1 MVPSS
6 VPLFQS
12 ASQEVK
18 GKCVLAAM
26 CIVLTVVSYS
36 TMLAACADNPTSG
49 DQQLANG
56 NVASSQAQPAAVHG
70 FTPKPAASSAQ
81 PALSLKDALSR

>member
-12 ASQEVK
+12 ATQEVK
-18 GKCVLAAM
+18 GKCVLSAICM
-26 CIVLTVVSYS
+26 IVTIVSCS
-36 TMLAACADNPTSG
+36 VMLAACADDPPSG
-49 DQQLANG
+49 GQQLANG
-56 NVASSQAQPAAVHG
+56 SVASGQAQPAAVHG